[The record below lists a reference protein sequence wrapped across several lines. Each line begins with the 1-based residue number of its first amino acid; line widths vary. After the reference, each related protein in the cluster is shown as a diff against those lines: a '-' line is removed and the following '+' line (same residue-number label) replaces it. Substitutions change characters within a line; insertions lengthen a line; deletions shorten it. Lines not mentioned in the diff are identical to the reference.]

1 MVVLEL
7 SHELRFLAQQ
17 KKSQQ
22 WEEHNSFPLEFQQTD
37 GTIIAKTNKHVV

>member
-7 SHELRFLAQQ
+7 SHEMRFLAQQ
-17 KKSQQ
+17 KNQQ
-22 WEEHNSFPLEFQQTD
+22 WEKHNSFPLEFQQTD